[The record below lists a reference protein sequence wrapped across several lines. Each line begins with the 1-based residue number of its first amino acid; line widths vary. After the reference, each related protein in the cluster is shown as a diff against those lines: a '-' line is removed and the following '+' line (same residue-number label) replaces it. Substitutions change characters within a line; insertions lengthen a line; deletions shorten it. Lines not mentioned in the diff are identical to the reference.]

1 MIVLVIG
8 LVLFLGIHFT
18 RIVAPDWRAAQIAR
32 RGEGPWK
39 GIYSLVSLVGLGL
52 IIWGYYLARADA
64 PVFYQQPDWFRSLA
78 FMAMPI
84 ALIIFFA
91 GDFRAGYI
99 KRAVKHP
106 MLIGT
111 IIWSATHLVG
121 NGDLASIL
129 LFGSFLVWAF
139 IDLLSVFNRPYT
151 APVEVAWWPDVASI
165 GLALLLTWLLTM
177 WLHGWLF
184 GVPLS

>member
-18 RIVAPDWRAAQIAR
+18 RIVASGWREAQIAKL
-32 RGEGPWK
+32 GEGPWK
-39 GIYSLVSLVGLGL
+39 GIYSLVSLVGLVM
-52 IIWGYYLARADA
+52 IVWGYYLARADA
-64 PVFYQQPDWFRSLA
+64 LVFYEQPEWFRSFA
-78 FMAMPI
+78 FIAMPI
-84 ALIIFFA
+84 AFIIFFA

-99 KRAVKHP
+99 KRALKHP

-111 IIWSATHLVG
+111 IIWSATHLIG
-121 NGDLASIL
+121 NGDLASVL
-129 LFGSFLVWAF
+129 LFGGFLVWAV
-139 IDLLSVFNRPYT
+139 IDLISVFNRPYT
-151 APVEVAWWPDVASI
+151 APTEIAWWPDAVSI
-165 GLALLLTWLLTM
+165 GLALLLTWLFLM